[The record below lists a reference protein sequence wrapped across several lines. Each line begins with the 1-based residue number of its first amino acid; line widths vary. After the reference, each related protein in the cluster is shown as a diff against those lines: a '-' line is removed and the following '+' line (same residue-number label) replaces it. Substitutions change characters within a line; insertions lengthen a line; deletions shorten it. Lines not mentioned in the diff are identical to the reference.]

1 MATEPGDRAGV
12 VPVAIPHPENP
23 MPDTVN
29 PRRDDK
35 QQKKTEKKKQ
45 EEKIE
50 KKLDE
55 GLKESMLTSDPVA
68 IVQPSATHDPVK
80 EKKSGQN
87 LPGGKPDGTRDS

>member
-1 MATEPGDRAGV
+1 
-12 VPVAIPHPENP
+12 
-23 MPDTVN
+23 MPDT
-29 PRRDDK
+29 PSRPHD
-35 QQKKTEKKKQ
+35 QQQEKSDKKKQ

-68 IVQPSATHDPVK
+68 IVQPSAPKDPVK

-87 LPGGKPDGTRDS
+87 LPGGKPDGTRGG